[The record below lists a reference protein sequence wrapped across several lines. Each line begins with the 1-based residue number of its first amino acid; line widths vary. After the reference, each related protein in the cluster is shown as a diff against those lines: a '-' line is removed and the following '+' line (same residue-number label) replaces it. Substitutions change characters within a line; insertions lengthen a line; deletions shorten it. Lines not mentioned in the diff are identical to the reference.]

1 MKSSTCSKEF
11 GLHDR
16 FFFYYYYFYLLSLK
30 LILRAMHKV
39 CAEKRKACF
48 VMNRDRKQV
57 IKHEEF
63 FFTES
68 LHNKNY
74 S

>member
-1 MKSSTCSKEF
+1 MTV
-11 GLHDR
+11 
-16 FFFYYYYFYLLSLK
+16 FYYYYYFFYLLSLK

-68 LHNKNY
+68 LRNENY

>member
-1 MKSSTCSKEF
+1 
-11 GLHDR
+11 
-16 FFFYYYYFYLLSLK
+16 
-30 LILRAMHKV
+30 MHKV
-39 CAEKRKACF
+39 RAEKPKACF

-68 LHNKNY
+68 LCNENY

>member
-1 MKSSTCSKEF
+1 
-11 GLHDR
+11 
-16 FFFYYYYFYLLSLK
+16 
-30 LILRAMHKV
+30 MHKV
-39 CAEKRKACF
+39 CAEKPKACF

-68 LHNKNY
+68 LRNESY